1 MAKTSGKT
9 GTTSRQDLES
19 FLAELEMQP
28 ALRSSEAKP
37 GRDSESAA
45 AGKKKV
51 LAALVSPAKE
61 DTVAGEA
68 GGMNRA
74 GEGDVAQRSSSK
86 ASGLRA
92 STASELMEQGHLK
105 LASDDELLEE
115 ALEVTNVLL
124 GLGHLGLEPR
134 SPRRDRSRL
143 SAEDMLDRSIFSAPS
158 ERTTRSKNVGVESDA
173 SMRVADLKH
182 GTVGLHG
189 TATRLGAMK
198 FGTRPAPQTESLG
211 RRAGGE
217 DGVFASPPP
226 PSPVNVKGYAEG
238 AVTPRQGA
246 YEEERQGASSNRN
259 VAEFDAEEMCQVAG
273 GALRKSSEKYDEM
286 LVLSHHIEALFA
298 PVNAELTAFLARYAS
313 LASFV
318 RFSKRRKAEQ
328 RCLFFKERGGG
339 EWGGGGVEREG
350 GREIGVTMV
359 P

>member
-1 MAKTSGKT
+1 MAA
-9 GTTSRQDLES
+9 TTSRQDLES

-28 ALRSSEAKP
+28 ARRSSEAEP

-51 LAALVSPAKE
+51 LSALVSPAKQ
-61 DTVAGEA
+61 DTAAGET
-68 GGMNRA
+68 GGMNHA
-74 GEGDVAQRSSSK
+74 GEGDVAERSSSK
-86 ASGLRA
+86 ASGLRC
-92 STASELMEQGHLK
+92 SSASELMEQGHLK

-143 SAEDMLDRSIFSAPS
+143 SADDMLHRSFFSARS
-158 ERTTRSKNVGVESDA
+158 ERTIRSKNVRVESDA

-182 GTVGLHG
+182 GTVGLDG
-189 TATRLGAMK
+189 TVTRLESMK
-198 FGTRPAPQTESLG
+198 FGSQPAPQAESLG
-211 RRAGGE
+211 HQRHSAGGE
-217 DGVFASPPP
+217 GVVFASPPP
-226 PSPVNVKGYAEG
+226 PSPMKGYG
-238 AVTPRQGA
+238 AVTQRQAA

-286 LVLSHHIEALFA
+286 LVLSHHIETLFA
-298 PVNAELTAFLARYAS
+298 PVNAELAAFLARYAS

-328 RCLFFKERGGG
+328 RCLFFRDGGRGG
-339 EWGGGGVEREG
+339 R
-350 GREIGVTMV
+350 GRC
-359 P
+359 